1 MFDKLFDFLLNFLY
15 DILPVFFVKQYD
27 NGVMLR
33 MGKFRKVV
41 TPGPVFKIPFID
53 KIETQTIVT
62 TTLSVPTQ
70 SVMTKD
76 KKHLVVKSVVK
87 FKIADVQLF
96 MMNVYDAQD
105 AIADTTQSIVK
116 ALIADKVL
124 DECSD
129 NEFDNTLTKK
139 LRNAVKQW
147 GIDIQQV
154 TLTDIGQ
161 IKSLRLFNE
170 GSLLG

>member
-1 MFDKLFDFLLNFLY
+1 MFDKLIDFLLNFLY

-27 NGVMLR
+27 NGVVLR
-33 MGKFRKVV
+33 AGKFHRVV

-53 KIETQTIVT
+53 KVETQTIVT

-70 SVMTKD
+70 SVITKD
-76 KKHLVVKSVVK
+76 KKQLVVKAVVK
-87 FKIADVQLF
+87 YKISDVQLF
-96 MMNVYDAQD
+96 MLTVYDAQD
-105 AIADTTQSIVK
+105 AIADTTQAIIK
-116 ALIADKVL
+116 AQVATKEF

-129 NEFDNTLTKK
+129 NEFDNTITKK
-139 LRNAVKQW
+139 LRNEVKHW
-147 GIDIQQV
+147 GIEIEKV

-170 GSLLG
+170 GLLVG

>member
-1 MFDKLFDFLLNFLY
+1 MFDKLFDLLLNFLY
-15 DILPVFFVKQYD
+15 DIIPVWFVKQYD
-27 NGVMLR
+27 NGIVLR
-33 MGKFRKVV
+33 MGKFHRVV
-41 TPGPVFKIPFID
+41 TAGPVFKIPFLD
-53 KIETQTIVT
+53 KVETQTIVT

-87 FKIADVQLF
+87 FKISNVQLF
-96 MMNVYDAQD
+96 MLNVYDAND
-105 AIADTTQSIVK
+105 AISDTAQSIVK
-116 ALIADKVL
+116 AQIADKTL
-124 DECSD
+124 EECSD

-139 LRNAVKQW
+139 LRNEVKHW
-147 GIDIQQV
+147 GIEIEKV